1 MISFREI
8 GKVKVRF
15 SVVITYYR
23 EVEDLCAIVQHFH
36 DEKYVITSIFCH
48 SKGKITYNVT
58 EESLMD
64 CLNTIIH
71 LACLSIPEI
80 AGKGVDSSESMDKTI
95 PAEDA
100 LEFAKSISNHELRI
114 IEGAGIEYTCHQ
126 DELTSFVVQFI
137 KVNNDKENNTS
148 KQTQFGR
155 VDKPFHSRF

>member
-1 MISFREI
+1 MVPAGCNMVLLYASKYKDIR
-8 GKVKVRF
+8 
-15 SVVITYYR
+15 SVVDISGR
-23 EVEDLCAIVQHFH
+23 FNLAKGKAHH
-36 DEKYVITSIFCH
+36 L
-48 SKGKITYNVT
+48 GKITYNVT